1 MVAVVLPLGFLN
13 SGLLLPRP
21 APPAPAFAR
30 TAAQAAT
37 SLADLPTAPTADVLQ
52 FGGPV
57 SALAQAPDGRWIY
70 AGMGARLAVVDAADP
85 ANPRLTALLPLSQ
98 PPTAMLMV
106 AAGAMVEPDQAEP
119 RAQLDSLVLA
129 VHPVQAVRPAQSATK
144 AQSETPPLLYV
155 AAGTAGVA
163 VLTVAQPDAPEL
175 LGWIDTDWFAF
186 DIALDARHERLVVA
200 DGGAGLAVYDLRDP
214 AAPLRLGAVDTPSEA
229 RAVALDPSGLLAYV
243 ADWGRGLAV
252 IDLADPAAP
261 RLLGGV
267 DSPGEAVD
275 VALDANWVY
284 LADRDEGLAVIDVAD
299 PTAPRLAVNVA
310 PARAGAPE
318 ALRVDPDANRVYLA
332 DGSGGGLRWLRR
344 SAPGLLADGGSL
356 DLEGQPVALD
366 LLGGGRR
373 LAVANARLGLQLLDR
388 GDGADASRSGP
399 LLLSQLLSPSFVEG
413 VALDPARGL
422 AFLADAYGGVLVVDP
437 GSAFHS
443 DPASP
448 QDPTGRPDAASP
460 SGPPALP
467 RVVGRLVTGAAT
479 HDLALSGD
487 RAYVAD
493 AGAGLRAVD
502 ITDPAAPRDL
512 GAADT
517 PGEALGIDLDRAA
530 RRAYLADGPG
540 GLRIYDLSESASA
553 GPPRLLGQL
562 PLAGFAWSLRVNPA
576 AGLVYLA
583 DRLVG
588 LRIIDVRD
596 PALPRERAV
605 FTAAG
610 GVFEV
615 ALAGSRAYLATGQ
628 GGLRVLDIS
637 DPDRPRDLG
646 SADGQGAA
654 QGLALLGSRL
664 FVTAGTDGLRR
675 LDLRDP
681 DRPRPD
687 ATWALEGLTERIAVE
702 EAAAGAPKRA
712 FVACEWGGLAI
723 VAPVD
728 QAAEPLILPWLGA
741 AAR

>member
-98 PPTAMLMV
+98 PPTAMLLV

-119 RAQLDSLVLA
+119 WAQLDSLVQA

-261 RLLGGV
+261 RLMGGV

-275 VALDANWVY
+275 IALDADWVY
-284 LADRDEGLAVIDVAD
+284 LADRDGGLAVIDVAD
-299 PTAPRLAVNVA
+299 PTAPRLAVTVA

-318 ALRVDPDANRVYLA
+318 ALRVDPDADRVYLA
-332 DGSGGGLRWLRR
+332 DGSGGGLRWLQRT
-344 SAPGLLADGGSL
+344 APGLLADGGSL
-356 DLEGQPVALD
+356 DLEGQPVAMD
-366 LLGGGRR
+366 LLSGGRR

-388 GDGADASRSGP
+388 GDGAGGSDP
-399 LLLSQLLSPSFVEG
+399 QLLGLLISPSFVEG
-413 VALDPARGL
+413 VALDPLRGL
-422 AFLADAYGGVLVVDP
+422 AFLADAYGGLLVVDP
-437 GSAFHS
+437 GSPSLFG
-443 DPASP
+443 PARP
-448 QDPTGRPDAASP
+448 QGTTARPDSSDP

-479 HDLALSGD
+479 HDLALAGD

-502 ITDPAAPRDL
+502 ITDSAAPRDL

-517 PGEALGIDLDRAA
+517 PGEALGIDLDRAG

-540 GLRIYDLSESASA
+540 GLRIYDLGDTASA
-553 GPPRLLGQL
+553 EPPRLLGQL
-562 PLAGFAWSLRVNPA
+562 PLAGFAWSLRVDPA

-596 PALPRERAV
+596 PAVPRERAV

-637 DPDRPRDLG
+637 DPDRPRDIG
-646 SADGQGAA
+646 GAAGPGAA

-681 DRPRPD
+681 NRPRPD

-702 EAAAGAPKRA
+702 EAAAGALRRV

-723 VAPVD
+723 VAGGSG
-728 QAAEPLILPWLGA
+728 LTRGLYLPWSGT
-741 AAR
+741 R